1 MPDKE
6 HHMQCA
12 LTSRYHLSK
21 MCCTCVLRGAF
32 DNSTHPC
39 SDQKHQFD
47 PAGQSKHILNS
58 DTTCVK
64 VLACS
69 LQSCHCYNKGVQG
82 GLLVTR
88 LTLLSHQ
95 SCICMAFSKYS
106 SGTVDFKS
114 IALLRLACKQRSRLV
129 FSVQAGAA
137 VPDKQPIN
145 PAANI
150 PTPKH
155 AHVGARKAVPAF
167 PSPSAK
173 GIVSGV
179 KATPA
184 NASTPGKGAPSVAQ
198 AFPANPAA
206 GSSQVIHFVL
216 QLLLC
221 NALHG
226 GNCTAEIVRYLIPV
240 LYQCALPM
248 CWT

>member
-47 PAGQSKHILNS
+47 PAGRSKHILNS
-58 DTTCVK
+58 ETTCVK

-155 AHVGARKAVPAF
+155 AHVGAGKAVPAL
-167 PSPSAK
+167 PSPSAN
-173 GIVSGV
+173 GVVGSGRATFV
-179 KATPA
+179 NTSNSGKA
-184 NASTPGKGAPSVAQ
+184 APSVAQ
-198 AFPANPAA
+198 SSPANPLAA
-206 GSSQVIHFVL
+206 GSSKVIHIVL
-216 QLLLC
+216 QLLSC
-221 NALHG
+221 NALH
-226 GNCTAEIVRYLIPV
+226 NCHCTAQTVH
-240 LYQCALPM
+240 
-248 CWT
+248 